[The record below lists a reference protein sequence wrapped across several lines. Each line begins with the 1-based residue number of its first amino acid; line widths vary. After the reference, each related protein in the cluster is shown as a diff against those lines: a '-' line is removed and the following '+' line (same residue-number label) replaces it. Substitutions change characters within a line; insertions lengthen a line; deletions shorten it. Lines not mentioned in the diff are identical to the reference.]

1 MVFQQKSQEYSR
13 IYMLLN
19 KKNLILKNLVHKK
32 KKTFRKTT
40 VIFIA
45 LSGCTFLNAD
55 KQYVSRTYNISN
67 SQREK
72 RKENIII

>member
-1 MVFQQKSQEYSR
+1 MIFQQKSQEYSR
-13 IYMLLN
+13 IYMFLN

-32 KKTFRKTT
+32 ITFRKTT

-45 LSGCTFLNAD
+45 LGGCTFLNAD